1 MSYSMQM
8 VNQKIK
14 FVNEPG
20 NRLELMALFEE
31 IMDGNFPELKRK
43 IKTSHYVQNWIN

>member
-20 NRLELMALFEE
+20 NRLEL
-31 IMDGNFPELKRK
+31 ICGT
-43 IKTSHYVQNWIN
+43 I